1 MTFDRATDPKPIGAQ
16 LAVTRGVHLINWPVR
31 SIILGGII
39 VGVAIF
45 KLLPVV
51 GFFLGVLAIPAAWVW
66 WSYYVP
72 QRRNWALQR
81 GADPEQLQ
89 YLAER
94 ANLVWPK
101 GSVFELTEFRR
112 RGR

>member
-1 MTFDRATDPKPIGAQ
+1 MFGGLIG
-16 LAVTRGVHLINWPVR
+16 
-31 SIILGGII
+31 
-39 VGVAIF
+39 GVAAF

-51 GFFLGVLAIPAAWVW
+51 SFFLIIFAIPAAWVW

-72 QRRNWALQR
+72 QWRHWALQR

-101 GSVFELTEFRR
+101 GSIFERTEFRR

>member
-1 MTFDRATDPKPIGAQ
+1 MNFDRTTDPKPIGAQ

-45 KLLPVV
+45 KPLPIA
-51 GFFLGVLAIPAAWVW
+51 GFLLGVLAVPAAWVW

-72 QRRNWALQR
+72 QWRHWALQR

-94 ANLVWPK
+94 ANLVWPI
-101 GSVFELTEFRR
+101 GSIFELTEFRR